1 MLAPSAPTAMRTESP
16 AMSYTFRLR
25 SHYRWSTAV
34 LLAVSALALLGY
46 AAWQVSQE
54 YRYQRLQQSHELD
67 RTQQALERALHS
79 AIGHVQNMRQ
89 LGEAHWSGDLAR
101 SASASADTLKPF
113 ESLAQAGAPWDR
125 LPVAMSRQWGAVFLD
140 PSAGDSEQR
149 VQSFKAMVVAVMP
162 LVAARH
168 AQDRYLQSSYL
179 YDAQG
184 SVVAMYPPLS
194 QAQYLSMLGVTD
206 MRAAQ
211 AKVFEADGMQPL
223 RWAGPRNN
231 PQRGP
236 VWTSPHVA
244 AGGRGMVVTLLLPLY
259 EANRL
264 LAVAGTDVALEHI
277 DELLMAHPVSHSRLW
292 VVDERGVVVASTH
305 GQRHRSERVSLADL
319 AVPLTEADAL
329 RRPVSPAQWTLV
341 ADAPV
346 GALWWAALVRA
357 QGAVA
362 AALGCLALIGVLLR
376 LQRQRVVGPAL
387 RLAQFVQDVSEDPD
401 TTIPPV
407 PPHWKASFTQVA
419 ASARERQAMV
429 EAITRKTE
437 ELERRV
443 TERTRDLTA
452 LNQRLRQAKAEA
464 EASSAAKSAFLASM
478 SHEIRTPI
486 HAIAGMTYLLSEADL
501 SPRQKEY
508 VDEVIKAN
516 KHLLR
521 LLNAVLDLAKIEAGK
536 LELDSA
542 PFDLDHVLGNVRS
555 LFTQEMRQKGIT
567 FEVLRL
573 DKGPVALVGDALR
586 LTQVLVNLVN
596 NASKFTEVGSVRVL
610 VSCDH
615 SEWGKTRL
623 KLEVQDTGI
632 GLSQQQIQRLF
643 KPFTQADKH
652 TSRRY
657 GGTGLGLTIT
667 KAFIDAMG
675 GRIGVKSAPG
685 QGATFV
691 VDLTL
696 PRHTESFS
704 PASTTPMPLEIV
716 PGFSGKRVLLAE
728 DNPVNQRIAQE
739 ILQREHLQVDLV
751 CDGEQAVQRCKERRY
766 DLVLMD
772 VQMPQMDGMQATRL
786 IRQLGVTT
794 PIIAMTANTTLQD
807 RNECLQVGMSDFLG
821 KPFSPVAFV
830 NMIKKWLVQ
839 TPDTELQALHA
850 PSK

>member
-1 MLAPSAPTAMRTESP
+1 MRSEP
-16 AMSYTFRLR
+16 PVEPFTFRLR
-25 SHYRWSTAV
+25 SHYRWTTAV
-34 LLAVSALALLGY
+34 LMGVSALALLGY
-46 AAWQVSQE
+46 AGWQVGHE
-54 YRYQRLQQSHELD
+54 VRYQRTQQRHELD
-67 RTQQALERALHS
+67 RTQQALERALDN
-79 AIGHVQNMRQ
+79 AIAHVDTMRRI
-89 LGEAHWSGDLAR
+89 GEAHWSGELAR
-101 SASASADTLKPF
+101 TASASAEALKPY
-113 ESLAQAGAPWDR
+113 ESLAQTGAPWDR
-125 LPVAMSRQWGAVFLD
+125 LPLAMARQFGAVFLD
-140 PSAGDSEQR
+140 PTAGDSPQR
-149 VQSFKAMVVAVMP
+149 VHTFKAMAAAAMPVVAS
-162 LVAARH
+162 RH
-168 AQDRYLQSSYL
+168 AQDTHLQWSYF

-184 SVVAMYPPLS
+184 SLSALYPPVS
-194 QAQYLSMLGVTD
+194 HAEYLSMTGASDL
-206 MRAAQ
+206 RQAQ
-211 AKVFEADGMQPL
+211 AKVFEAGGTQPL
-223 RWAGPRNN
+223 RLAGPRNN
-231 PQRGP
+231 PGRVR
-236 VWTSPHVA
+236 VWTPPYVD
-244 AGGRGMVVTLLLPLY
+244 AGGKGMMVTLLAPLY
-259 EANRL
+259 HANRL
-264 LAVAGTDVALEHI
+264 VAVAGTDITLQQL
-277 DELLMAHPVSHSRLW
+277 DELLLAQPVSHSRLW
-292 VVDERGVVVASTH
+292 VVDDRGAVVAATH
-305 GQRHRSERVSLADL
+305 DQRHRSEQVLLAEVAGDTAGAHVYRRAL
-319 AVPLTEADAL
+319 TTVP
-329 RRPVSPAQWTLV
+329 WTLV
-341 ADAPV
+341 ADSPPR
-346 GALWWAALVRA
+346 ALWWSALARS
-357 QGAVA
+357 QGALA
-362 AALGCLALIGVLLR
+362 AALGCLLLIGVLLR

-387 RLAQFVQDVSEDPD
+387 RLAQFVQDVSKDP
-401 TTIPPV
+401 TSTVPPV
-407 PPHWKASFTQVA
+407 PPHWKASFAQVA

-429 EAITRKTE
+429 EGITRKTE

-443 TERTRDLTA
+443 NERTRDLTA
-452 LNQRLRQAKAEA
+452 LNQRLQRAKADA
-464 EASSAAKSAFLASM
+464 EASSAAKSAFLANM

-555 LFTQEMRQKGIT
+555 LFTQEMRQKGIA

-596 NASKFTEVGSVRVL
+596 NASKFTEAGSVRVL

-623 KLEVQDTGI
+623 KFEVQDTGI
-632 GLSQQQIQRLF
+632 GLSQQQIQKLF

-685 QGATFV
+685 QGASFV

-728 DNPVNQRIAQE
+728 DNVVNQRIAQE
-739 ILQREHLQVDLV
+739 ILQREHLSVDLV

-786 IRQLGVTT
+786 IRQLGVKT

-807 RNECLQVGMSDFLG
+807 RQECLEVGMSDFLG
-821 KPFSPVAFV
+821 KPFSPVVFV
-830 NMIKKWLVQ
+830 NMIKKWLVDI
-839 TPDTELQALHA
+839 PDTELQVLQS
-850 PSK
+850 PNR